1 MQLSTQVTWG
11 LTLLLHRHSILYL
24 NASCIDTDG
33 TRYFARES
41 KTADGTSPVVDIVDL
56 LEYII
61 SSACCMNFN
70 VSKWPEKKGTEKQ
83 MTFSG
88 VQIKRKGFQRFS
100 FYISQ

>member
-1 MQLSTQVTWG
+1 MQLSSQVTWG

-56 LEYII
+56 LENII
-61 SSACCMNFN
+61 SLGCCMNFN
-70 VSKWPEKKGTEKQ
+70 VSKWPEKKRYVKTND
-83 MTFSG
+83 
-88 VQIKRKGFQRFS
+88 FQWCSNKKKRFS
-100 FYISQ
+100 KI